1 MNFKN
6 IDFKSININKYI
18 DLAVLGV
25 AAVSALT
32 GSTNSALLGIIIYLT
47 GTVITRDSKWL

>member
-18 DLAVLGV
+18 DLAVLGM

-32 GSTNSALLGIIIYLT
+32 GSTDMALLGIIIFLT
-47 GTVITRDSKWL
+47 GTVLTRYSK

>member
-6 IDFKSININKYI
+6 IDFKSINIT
-18 DLAVLGV
+18 VLGI

-32 GSTNSALLGIIIYLT
+32 GSTNAALLVIIVFLI
-47 GTVITRDSKWL
+47 GTVLTRDSK

>member
-18 DLAVLGV
+18 NLAVLGI

-32 GSTNSALLGIIIYLT
+32 GSTNAALLGIIIYLT
-47 GTVITRDSKWL
+47 GTVLTRDSK

>member
-18 DLAVLGV
+18 DLAVLGM
-25 AAVSALT
+25 AAISASV
-32 GSTNSALLGIIIYLT
+32 GATNLALLGIIIYLT
-47 GTVITRDSKWL
+47 GTVLTRDSK